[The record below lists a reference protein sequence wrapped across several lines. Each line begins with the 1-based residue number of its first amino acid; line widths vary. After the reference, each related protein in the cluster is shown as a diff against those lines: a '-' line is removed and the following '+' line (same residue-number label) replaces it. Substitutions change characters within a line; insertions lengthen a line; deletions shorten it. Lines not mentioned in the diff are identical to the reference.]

1 MAVQPKSKITVA
13 GTRAQVQALLAH
25 SLSPDNKRNFLETV
39 ELQFGLTNYD
49 PARTKRF
56 SGSVKLPSATS
67 TTSVVLSTRAWIAC
81 RLTTSRS

>member
-13 GTRAQVQALLAH
+13 VTRAQVQALLAH

-49 PARTKRF
+49 PARDERF